1 MRPMNQPLTQQRIRI
16 TFGKRD
22 AMRFIG
28 HLDLAK
34 TWERVLR
41 RARFPVEY
49 TQGFN
54 QRPRLQFAAALPVGV
69 SSESEYL
76 DVWLTARL
84 EGDDPRRWIESL
96 NAASP
101 AGLRTLSVAE
111 VPIKANALPTQVT
124 FAEYEIKF
132 DGEGPGGEALR
143 DRVDSLLAQTS
154 IMRQGHKN
162 PYDLRPR
169 ILALEVD
176 DAGVLHARLSA
187 NERANAR
194 PDELLDA
201 LGLDA
206 TRAKIHRR
214 KLYLLPVADAP
225 ESKGGVEP

>member
-1 MRPMNQPLTQQRIRI
+1 MRHMNQPLTQQRIRI
-16 TFGKRD
+16 TFGKLD

-41 RARFPVEY
+41 RARVPVEY

-54 QRPRLQFAAALPVGV
+54 PRPRLQFAAALPVGV
-69 SSESEYL
+69 SSESEVL

-84 EGDDPRRWIESL
+84 EGDDAARWVEAL

-101 AGLRTLSVAE
+101 AGLRTYRIAE
-111 VPIKANALPTQVT
+111 VPIKADALPTQVT
-124 FAEYEIKF
+124 FAEYEIAF
-132 DGEGPGGEALR
+132 DAEQPGAADLR
-143 DRVDSLLAQTS
+143 ARVESLLAQTS
-154 IMRQGHKN
+154 VMRPGHKH

-169 ILALEVD
+169 VLALAVD
-176 DAGVLHARLSA
+176 DAGLLHARLSA

-206 TRAKIHRR
+206 ARARIHRR
-214 KLYLLPVADAP
+214 ALHLTAADALAD
-225 ESKGGVEP
+225 SKGDA